1 MTGPEKDRRSFPF
14 SDLFVP
20 GMYVLWT
27 VLVLWIAWDYWSEPE
42 FSEEDLERILR
53 EVDSR

>member
-1 MTGPEKDRRSFPF
+1 MTQPEKDHRSFSF